1 MLFMTTYRTRPGES
15 VEQANRL
22 MEIFGKRGAEPG
34 TIAHYVRV
42 DGSGGV
48 VIAETDDV
56 MSMYEGTLA
65 YTEFLDF
72 DIVPIV
78 SIDDAVGP
86 LLSSLQDRAV

>member
-1 MLFMTTYRTRPGES
+1 
-15 VEQANRL
+15 
-22 MEIFGKRGAEPG
+22 
-34 TIAHYVRV
+34 
-42 DGSGGV
+42 
-48 VIAETDDV
+48 